1 MRTLNFKQLM
11 FDMDINQV
19 GLAEILGISQ
29 SSMSKIIKGE
39 RSLQGHH
46 LDKLIEKFG
55 EGVVNNYYN
64 HQNLETPSKMESTIT
79 IYDSETLEE
88 IKQELREE
96 DAIPVVPDVILSK
109 RDINIQKYIHNCGSE
124 LSSIDPRELTNGAEF
139 AMEILKDSMAPD
151 LMQGDTVFLQFL
163 PPEAKLHSGSPYF
176 IDTPAYAG
184 VIRDVYID
192 GNTMTLKARN
202 HNFGD
207 IILDM
212 TKDTYTAANIVGM
225 YRKSFNSA
233 ASQLEHMRREKDAQ
247 ICRVLDVVERQA
259 EQNGKLIDFIT
270 KEK

>member
-1 MRTLNFKQLM
+1 MIDLKRLM
-11 FDMDINQV
+11 FDKSLSQRDMAQIIGTAQS
-19 GLAEILGISQ
+19 EISHFANGRRDLKGQYLQ
-29 SSMSKIIKGE
+29 S
-39 RSLQGHH
+39 
-46 LDKLIEKFG
+46 LIAYFG
-55 EGVVNNYYN
+55 QETIEAYTVPDTPITPITPAN
-64 HQNLETPSKMESTIT
+64 HESTIT
-79 IYDSETLEE
+79 IYNAETIEE

-109 RDINIQKYIHNCGSE
+109 RDIDIQKYINARGSE
-124 LSSIDPRELTNGAEF
+124 LSSIDPRQLVDGAEF

-192 GNTMTLKARN
+192 GNIMTLKARN
-202 HNFGD
+202 RNFGD
-207 IILDM
+207 IVLDM
-212 TKDTYTAANIVGM
+212 TKDTYTAANIIGM

-247 ICRVLDVVERQA
+247 ICRVLDVVECQA
-259 EQNGKLIDFIT
+259 KQQGKLIDFIT
-270 KEK
+270 KR

>member
-1 MRTLNFKQLM
+1 MVNLKHLM
-11 FDMDINQV
+11 FDKGLKQSDI
-19 GLAEILGISQ
+19 ASILNISQ
-29 SSMSKIIKGE
+29 SLVSKMMRGE
-39 RSLQGHH
+39 RGIPEYYIDALNSH
-46 LDKLIEKFG
+46 FG
-55 EGVVNNYYN
+55 SDVIKKYT
-64 HQNLETPSKMESTIT
+64 TPDEPFSPTKQEATIT
-79 IYDSETLEE
+79 IYDKETVED
-88 IKQELREE
+88 IKQELRED

-109 RDINIQKYIHNCGSE
+109 RDIDIQKYINARGSE
-124 LSSIDPRELTNGAEF
+124 LSSIDPRQLVDGAEF

-192 GNTMTLKARN
+192 GNIMTLKARN
-202 HNFGD
+202 RNFGD
-207 IILDM
+207 IVLDM
-212 TKDTYTAANIVGM
+212 TKDTYTAANIIGM

-247 ICRVLDVVERQA
+247 ICRVLDVVECQA
-259 EQNGKLIDFIT
+259 KQNGRLIDFIT

>member
-1 MRTLNFKQLM
+1 MVDLKQLM
-11 FDMDINQV
+11 FDKGLKQSDI
-19 GLAEILGISQ
+19 ASILDISQ
-29 SSMSKIIKGE
+29 SLVSKMIRGE
-39 RSLQGHH
+39 RGMPEYYI
-46 LDKLIEKFG
+46 DTLIAHFG
-55 EGVVNNYYN
+55 DDVIKKYTVPDAPF
-64 HQNLETPSKMESTIT
+64 TPIKQEATIT
-79 IYDSETLEE
+79 IYDKETVEE

-207 IILDM
+207 IVLDM
-212 TKDTYTAANIVGM
+212 TRDEYTAANIVGM